1 MNELKNCERTPSNGV
16 LFLTTFRF
24 TLPPQKHPVGS
35 PTIHDRPT
43 ALLRTKEFNM
53 PDDSQIREKLAK
65 IKALFAGATTAGERQ
80 AAQAALER
88 VQQRINAEPPHP
100 FSDMPIEYRFS
111 LTNRWSLRLFLAL
124 CRMKGY
130 RPYRHPR
137 MRHTSVCV
145 LIGQRAVD
153 TDLWP
158 EYLAMNAVLTEY
170 LGELAD
176 HIIADCI
183 NADHSDAEV
192 VMGLP
197 APGPGGE
204 MSG

>member
-1 MNELKNCERTPSNGV
+1 
-16 LFLTTFRF
+16 
-24 TLPPQKHPVGS
+24 
-35 PTIHDRPT
+35 
-43 ALLRTKEFNM
+43 M
-53 PDDSQIREKLAK
+53 PDDSQIRDKLAK

-88 VQQRINAEPPHP
+88 VQQRINTTEPLEP
-100 FSDMPIEYRFS
+100 FQDFHDPPIEHNFS
-111 LTNRWSLRLFLAL
+111 LNNPWSLRLFRAL
-124 CRMKGY
+124 CRLNGY

-145 LIGQRAVD
+145 IIGRRTLD
-153 TDLWP
+153 MDLWP
-158 EYLAMNAVLTEY
+158 EYLAMNTVLTEY

-183 NADHSDAEV
+183 NADRSDAEV

-204 MSG
+204 MSD